1 TNHSLFSLKDIQ
13 SWWEI
18 PCISHFCSL
27 FSSAFDLPDID
38 IEVTPN
44 PPHSPR
50 SFVTLKCVFFAWQ
63 DLESALLSDGTSDE
77 DQVALVPE
85 LIVRLLRGCDALQ
98 TVAKEITHSNYQMF
112 LRRFLRQ
119 KCRLHKTE
127 NHFDTDVDFQSLP
140 VRKRLHILYD
150 LCHFR
155 LDSADVQ
162 VILSNLEADSL
173 RVEPLGYDAK
183 NSGYWYFY
191 GTRLYREDKP
201 GGASAASGSGSS
213 GAASSSSAS
222 GSSRGAIARNGSVWQ
237 VICFTEEDWQNLAA
251 KFKTSTHAKERELF
265 QILDEN
271 FLPKLPQL
279 FRERERLR
287 RRKLLQVRNSS
298 RIRNLVELKARQ
310 EEEEQR
316 RERENLYQER
326 QNAQWVAP
334 QQQQNQ
340 AQQRTRRRLERTAF

>member
-1 TNHSLFSLKDIQ
+1 MVSTFIGLLDIQ

-38 IEVTPN
+38 IE
-44 PPHSPR
+44 
-50 SFVTLKCVFFAWQ
+50 

-85 LIVRLLRGCDALQ
+85 LIVRLLTGCDALHS
-98 TVAKEITHSNYQMF
+98 VANEITHSNYQMF
-112 LRRFLRQ
+112 LRRYLRQ
-119 KCRLHKTE
+119 QCRLHQTE
-127 NHFDTDVDFQSLP
+127 NHFDTDIDFQSLP
-140 VRKRLHILYD
+140 VRKRLQILHH

-155 LDSADVQ
+155 LDSVDVQ

-173 RVEPLGYDAK
+173 RVEPLGYDSK

-191 GTRLYREDKP
+191 GTRLYREDRTAAAPVTSASSWNSKQ
-201 GGASAASGSGSS
+201 SAAAAAAAAAAAEFECGSDDFSG
-213 GAASSSSAS
+213 
-222 GSSRGAIARNGSVWQ
+222 NTTLWNNNTVWQ
-237 VICFTEEDWQNLAA
+237 VICFTEDDWQHLAS
-251 KFKTSTHAKERELF
+251 KFKASSHAKERELF
-265 QILDEN
+265 QILAEN

-298 RIRNLVELKARQ
+298 RLRNLAELKARQ
-310 EEEEQR
+310 EEEREKRELERERERIR
-316 RERENLYQER
+316 RERQTATSL
-326 QNAQWVAP
+326 A
-334 QQQQNQ
+334 
-340 AQQRTRRRLERTAF
+340 AQQRTRRRLARAVF

>member
-1 TNHSLFSLKDIQ
+1 LLYSLSLSADIQ

-38 IEVTPN
+38 IE
-44 PPHSPR
+44 
-50 SFVTLKCVFFAWQ
+50 
-63 DLESALLSDGTSDE
+63 DLESALLSDGTSEE
-77 DQVALVPE
+77 DPVALVPE
-85 LIVRLLRGCDALQ
+85 LIVRLLTGCDALQ
-98 TVAKEITHSNYQMF
+98 SVAKEITHSNYQMF

-119 KCRLHKTE
+119 QCRLHQTE
-127 NHFDTDVDFQSLP
+127 NHFDTDIDFQSLP
-140 VRKRLHILYD
+140 VRKRLQILHD

-155 LDSADVQ
+155 LDSVDVQ

-191 GTRLYREDKP
+191 GTRLYREDRAAT
-201 GGASAASGSGSS
+201 GTASGSGKSAAAALLGC
-213 GAASSSSAS
+213 GAGSAGGHS
-222 GSSRGAIARNGSVWQ
+222 VIGSKDTIWQ

-251 KFKTSTHAKERELF
+251 KFKTSTNGKERELF

-298 RIRNLVELKARQ
+298 RIRNLAELKARQ
-310 EEEEQR
+310 ESER
-316 RERENLYQER
+316 LKRERERERDIIRHER
-326 QNAQWVAP
+326 QNSANLAP
-334 QQQQNQ
+334 P
-340 AQQRTRRRLERTAF
+340 AVQQRSRRRLARPVF

>member
-1 TNHSLFSLKDIQ
+1 LYYNYLFSDIQ

-38 IEVTPN
+38 IE
-44 PPHSPR
+44 
-50 SFVTLKCVFFAWQ
+50 

-85 LIVRLLRGCDALQ
+85 LIVRLLKGCDALQ
-98 TVAKEITHSNYQMF
+98 SVAKEITHSNYQMF

-119 KCRLHKTE
+119 QCRLHQTE
-127 NHFDTDVDFQSLP
+127 NHFDTDIDFQSLP
-140 VRKRLHILYD
+140 VRKRLHILHD

-191 GTRLYREDKP
+191 GTRLYREDKAS
-201 GGASAASGSGSS
+201 GAASASGSGGGGGGS
-213 GAASSSSAS
+213 GSATSTGGASSSSKGI
-222 GSSRGAIARNGSVWQ
+222 GSNGTIWQ

-251 KFKTSTHAKERELF
+251 KFKTSTNAKERELF

-310 EEEEQR
+310 EEERQR

-326 QNAQWVAP
+326 QNAHWLAP
-334 QQQQNQ
+334 PTQQQQY
-340 AQQRTRRRLERTAF
+340 QQQQQQQQQQQ

>member
-1 TNHSLFSLKDIQ
+1 MVSTFIGLLDIQ

-27 FSSAFDLPDID
+27 FSSAFELPDID
-38 IEVTPN
+38 IE
-44 PPHSPR
+44 
-50 SFVTLKCVFFAWQ
+50 

-85 LIVRLLRGCDALQ
+85 LIVRLLKGCDALQ
-98 TVAKEITHSNYQMF
+98 SVAKEITHSNYQMF
-112 LRRFLRQ
+112 LRRLLRQ
-119 KCRLHKTE
+119 QCRLHQTE
-127 NHFDTDVDFQSLP
+127 NPFDTDIDFQSLP
-140 VRKRLHILYD
+140 PRKRLHILHD

-155 LDSADVQ
+155 LESADVQ

-173 RVEPLGYDAK
+173 RVEPLGHDAK

-191 GTRLYREDKP
+191 GTRLYREDKAV
-201 GGASAASGSGSS
+201 GGAAAAAAASAG
-213 GAASSSSAS
+213 GA
-222 GSSRGAIARNGSVWQ
+222 GNNCNTVWQ

-251 KFKTSTHAKERELF
+251 KFKTSKNAKERDLF
-265 QILDEN
+265 QILNKN

-298 RIRNLVELKARQ
+298 RIRSIAELKARQ
-310 EEEEQR
+310 EEERQE
-316 RERENLYQER
+316 RERENERERQRNEREQLYRER
-326 QNAQWVAP
+326 QNAHWVAP
-334 QQQQNQ
+334 PSQNQ
-340 AQQRTRRRLERTAF
+340 NQRTRRRLERPVL

>member
-1 TNHSLFSLKDIQ
+1 IIYTFFSTDIQ

-38 IEVTPN
+38 IE
-44 PPHSPR
+44 
-50 SFVTLKCVFFAWQ
+50 
-63 DLESALLSDGTSDE
+63 DLESALLSDGTSEE

-85 LIVRLLRGCDALQ
+85 LIVRLLTGCDALQ
-98 TVAKEITHSNYQMF
+98 SVANEITHSNYQMF

-119 KCRLHKTE
+119 QCRLHQTE
-127 NHFDTDVDFQSLP
+127 NHFDTDIDFQSLP
-140 VRKRLHILYD
+140 VRKRLQILHD

-155 LDSADVQ
+155 LDSVDVQ

-191 GTRLYREDKP
+191 GTRLYREDKAA
-201 GGASAASGSGSS
+201 GTGSASGSGKAAAAVAAALSAGAGSS
-213 GAASSSSAS
+213 GKTTI
-222 GSSRGAIARNGSVWQ
+222 GSNGTIWQ

-251 KFKTSTHAKERELF
+251 KFKTSTNGKERELF

-298 RIRNLVELKARQ
+298 RIRNLAELKARQ
-310 EEEEQR
+310 EEER
-316 RERENLYQER
+316 LKRDRERERDRVRRDR
-326 QNAQWVAP
+326 QTSQHLAP
-334 QQQQNQ
+334 PASQS
-340 AQQRTRRRLERTAF
+340 RSRRRLARPVL

>member
-1 TNHSLFSLKDIQ
+1 YIYILICPTDIQ

-38 IEVTPN
+38 IE
-44 PPHSPR
+44 
-50 SFVTLKCVFFAWQ
+50 
-63 DLESALLSDGTSDE
+63 DLESALLSDGTSEE

-85 LIVRLLRGCDALQ
+85 LIVRLLTGCDALQ
-98 TVAKEITHSNYQMF
+98 SVANEITHSNYQMF

-119 KCRLHKTE
+119 QCRLHQTE
-127 NHFDTDVDFQSLP
+127 NHFDTDIDFQSLP
-140 VRKRLHILYD
+140 VRKRLQILHD

-155 LDSADVQ
+155 LDSVDVQ

-191 GTRLYREDKP
+191 GTRLYREDKA
-201 GGASAASGSGSS
+201 GGTSGASGSGKAAAAALSAGTGSS
-213 GAASSSSAS
+213 GNTAI
-222 GSSRGAIARNGSVWQ
+222 GSNGTIWQ

-251 KFKTSTHAKERELF
+251 KFKTSTNGKERELF

-298 RIRNLVELKARQ
+298 RIRNLAELKARQ
-310 EEEEQR
+310 EEER
-316 RERENLYQER
+316 LKRDRERERDRVRRDR
-326 QNAQWVAP
+326 QTSQHLAP
-334 QQQQNQ
+334 PASQS
-340 AQQRTRRRLERTAF
+340 RSRRRLARPVL

>member
-1 TNHSLFSLKDIQ
+1 MVSTFIGLLDIQ

-38 IEVTPN
+38 IE
-44 PPHSPR
+44 
-50 SFVTLKCVFFAWQ
+50 
-63 DLESALLSDGTSDE
+63 DLESALLSDGTDE
-77 DQVALVPE
+77 DQIALVPE
-85 LIVRLLRGCDALQ
+85 LIVRLLKGCDALKS
-98 TVAKEITHSNYQMF
+98 VAKEITHSNYQMF

-119 KCRLHKTE
+119 QCRIHNTE
-127 NHFDTDVDFQSLP
+127 NHFDTDIDFQSLP
-140 VRKRLHILYD
+140 VRKRLQILQV

-155 LDSADVQ
+155 LDSCDVQ

-173 RVEPLGYDAK
+173 RVEPLGYDSK

-201 GGASAASGSGSS
+201 
-213 GAASSSSAS
+213 ASSVNSYS
-222 GSSRGAIARNGSVWQ
+222 GIGGSKSTTTTVNGKGGENVKCAVWQ
-237 VICFTEEDWQNLAA
+237 VICFTEEDWQNLAS
-251 KFKTSTHAKERELF
+251 KFKSSTNAKERELY

-287 RRKLLQVRNSS
+287 RRKLLQVRNST
-298 RIRNLVELKARQ
+298 RIRNIVELKARQ
-310 EEEEQR
+310 EQER
-316 RERENLYQER
+316 LLRERQRYQFEPPTNLKH
-326 QNAQWVAP
+326 
-334 QQQQNQ
+334 QQLSSVQSR
-340 AQQRTRRRLERTAF
+340 ARRRLARELATTTRTSTTTTRDSQN

>member
-1 TNHSLFSLKDIQ
+1 FSVSDIQ

-38 IEVTPN
+38 IE
-44 PPHSPR
+44 
-50 SFVTLKCVFFAWQ
+50 

-85 LIVRLLRGCDALQ
+85 LIVRLLKGCDALQ
-98 TVAKEITHSNYQMF
+98 SVAKEITHSNYQMF

-119 KCRLHKTE
+119 QCRLHQTE

-140 VRKRLHILYD
+140 VRKRLHILHD

-191 GTRLYREDKP
+191 GTRLYREDKAS
-201 GGASAASGSGSS
+201 GAAASGSGSASGS
-213 GAASSSSAS
+213 GAAGGAASAS
-222 GSSRGAIARNGSVWQ
+222 AGGAGSKGTVWQ

-251 KFKTSTHAKERELF
+251 KFKTSTNAKERELF

-310 EEEEQR
+310 EEERQR

-326 QNAQWVAP
+326 QNAHWVALPAQQPQP
-334 QQQQNQ
+334 QQS
-340 AQQRTRRRLERTAF
+340 QRTRRRLERTKF

>member
-1 TNHSLFSLKDIQ
+1 M
-13 SWWEI
+13 
-18 PCISHFCSL
+18 
-27 FSSAFDLPDID
+27 
-38 IEVTPN
+38 
-44 PPHSPR
+44 
-50 SFVTLKCVFFAWQ
+50 Q

-85 LIVRLLRGCDALQ
+85 LIVRLLTGCDALQ
-98 TVAKEITHSNYQMF
+98 SVANEITHSNYQMF

-119 KCRLHKTE
+119 QCRLHQTE
-127 NHFDTDVDFQSLP
+127 NHFDTDIDFQSLP
-140 VRKRLHILYD
+140 VRKRLQILHD

-155 LDSADVQ
+155 LDSVDVQ

-191 GTRLYREDKP
+191 GTRLYREDKATTTATAT
-201 GGASAASGSGSS
+201 GSGKSAAAAAAALSSS
-213 GAASSSSAS
+213 GAGS
-222 GSSRGAIARNGSVWQ
+222 GGNTILGGNSTVWQ

-251 KFKTSTHAKERELF
+251 KFKTSTNGKERELF

-287 RRKLLQVRNSS
+287 RRK
-298 RIRNLVELKARQ
+298 
-310 EEEEQR
+310 
-316 RERENLYQER
+316 
-326 QNAQWVAP
+326 
-334 QQQQNQ
+334 
-340 AQQRTRRRLERTAF
+340 

>member
-1 TNHSLFSLKDIQ
+1 M
-13 SWWEI
+13 
-18 PCISHFCSL
+18 
-27 FSSAFDLPDID
+27 
-38 IEVTPN
+38 
-44 PPHSPR
+44 
-50 SFVTLKCVFFAWQ
+50 Q

-85 LIVRLLRGCDALQ
+85 LIVRLLTGCDALQ
-98 TVAKEITHSNYQMF
+98 SVANEITHSNYQMF

-119 KCRLHKTE
+119 QCRLHQTE
-127 NHFDTDVDFQSLP
+127 NHFDTDIDFQSLP
-140 VRKRLHILYD
+140 VRKRLQILHD

-155 LDSADVQ
+155 LDSVDVQ

-201 GGASAASGSGSS
+201 TSAAASGSSKTSAAAGGSAGSS
-213 GAASSSSAS
+213 ANTTL
-222 GSSRGAIARNGSVWQ
+222 GSNSTVWQ

-251 KFKTSTHAKERELF
+251 KFKTSTNGKERELF

-287 RRKLLQVRNSS
+287 RRK
-298 RIRNLVELKARQ
+298 
-310 EEEEQR
+310 
-316 RERENLYQER
+316 
-326 QNAQWVAP
+326 
-334 QQQQNQ
+334 
-340 AQQRTRRRLERTAF
+340 